1 MKSGDINLKDLFH
14 HKQIQFVVDPVCRLI
29 KKWTPVFTD
38 KWNDLA
44 SRFAFNKKNALLQPL
59 IKPQELSSNNY
70 EPQTYSSCCSAT
82 HQDVSLSQFCGYSEP
97 QEFSS
102 NIDTQDN
109 NEPQISRSYC
119 ATNHSDISLCRFCGL
134 ELHLRSVCPARQS
147 SCQFCYKRGHFADV
161 CERRARLSKYQMA
174 PEYHVVPDSKISSMH
189 RVPNLSTAITDVT
202 INKKTLKALVDT
214 GSTDSFINE
223 KVANEL
229 NLTITPQKK
238 EISLASSSS
247 TVSTI
252 GSVNVGIQINNHTY
266 NDFKLDVLPNL
277 CCDLILGHD
286 LFVRHSRLVLNFNG
300 RNSEIV
306 LPQATP
312 NHGQGVC
319 SIAQAIMDPPS
330 IFSHLTPDCHPIAC
344 KSRKYSLP
352 EQQFIKNEVKRLL
365 SADVIEPSHSP
376 WRAQLLVC
384 SPENHKRR
392 LVVDY
397 SRTINKFTQLDAYP
411 LPKIDELALKVS
423 QYKVY
428 SALDLRSAYHQ
439 IPLRESDREYTA
451 FEADGKLYHFK
462 RIPFGVTNGVSAFQR
477 IMDELVERHNLSGTF
492 VYLDNIT
499 ICGKDQQEHDRNL
512 QNFYNLISQYG
523 LTLNQ
528 EKSVLSVSEIQMLG
542 YLISYGSFK
551 PDPER
556 MRPLLELPVPHNPK
570 SLKRALGM
578 FSYYSQYV
586 PKFSDKIQPLTGD
599 PEFPLTRESITAFED
614 LKSCITHASMASPND
629 TDMLILETDASEM
642 ALSACLNQ
650 NGRPVAFFSRTLQPH
665 ERRHS
670 SVEKEAAAIVE
681 AIRKWRHYL
690 VGRKFKLIIDQQAV
704 SFIFNVNTH
713 GKIKNNK
720 LLRWRI
726 ELSCYEF
733 DIQYRPGKENVTAD
747 CLTRTQCSA
756 INANQK
762 LKELHDGLCHPGI
775 TRFYHFVRSRN
786 LPYSMDDI
794 KSVVN
799 QCRVCAKVKPNFF
812 KPKNPPLIKA
822 TQPFERLAID
832 FKGPLPSVTAN
843 KYLLVIVDEFSRFTF
858 AYACKDMTAKT
869 VITHLNNLFSVFGIT
884 SYVHSDN
891 GPSLICDELR
901 DYLYSLGVAYSNST
915 RYNPRGNGQV
925 ERYNGTVWKACQLAT
940 TSRGLQ
946 ISQWEEVLP
955 AALHSIRTLLCVST
969 NTTPHE
975 RLFGFQRRTVTG
987 HTLPSWLMSKGTVLL
1002 RKHARTSKYDPI
1014 CEEVELLD
1022 ATPTYA
1028 KVKFD
1033 SGREQTVSLRD
1044 LAPLPSYVITNE
1056 VSPDNNGPE
1065 LENHRHDS
1073 PPQPVHQTAFENDSA
1088 AYLPPQLTINKPD
1101 FTRNVFNMPST
1112 IHGDLPENDN
1122 VPDVALRKS
1131 SRNVVKPQ
1139 YINYDQLGGTN

>member
-1 MKSGDINLKDLFH
+1 
-14 HKQIQFVVDPVCRLI
+14 
-29 KKWTPVFTD
+29 
-38 KWNDLA
+38 
-44 SRFAFNKKNALLQPL
+44 
-59 IKPQELSSNNY
+59 
-70 EPQTYSSCCSAT
+70 
-82 HQDVSLSQFCGYSEP
+82 
-97 QEFSS
+97 
-102 NIDTQDN
+102 
-109 NEPQISRSYC
+109 
-119 ATNHSDISLCRFCGL
+119 
-134 ELHLRSVCPARQS
+134 
-147 SCQFCYKRGHFADV
+147 
-161 CERRARLSKYQMA
+161 
-174 PEYHVVPDSKISSMH
+174 
-189 RVPNLSTAITDVT
+189 
-202 INKKTLKALVDT
+202 LKALVDT

-229 NLTITPQKK
+229 NLTITPSKK
-238 EISLASSSS
+238 DISLAASSSLVS
-247 TVSTI
+247 TV

-266 NDFKLDVLPNL
+266 NDFNLDVLPNL
-277 CCDLILGHD
+277 CCDLILGHN
-286 LFVRHSRLVLNFNG
+286 LFVQHSRLVLNFNG
-300 RNSEIV
+300 GNSEIV
-306 LPQATP
+306 LPHTTP
-312 NHGQGVC
+312 NQGVC
-319 SIAQAIMDPPS
+319 SLAQAIMDPPS
-330 IFSHLTPDCHPIAC
+330 IFSHLTPDGRPIAC

-352 EQQFIKNEVKRLL
+352 EQQFIKDEVSRLL
-365 SADVIEPSHSP
+365 SDDIIEPSHSP

-411 LPKIDELALKVS
+411 LPKMDEIALKVS

-477 IMDELVERHNLSGTF
+477 VMDELVEKHNLSGTF
-492 VYLDNIT
+492 IYLDNIT
-499 ICGKDQQEHDRNL
+499 ICGKDQEEHDRNL
-512 QNFYNLISQYG
+512 QKFYNLISQHG
-523 LTLNQ
+523 LTLNH
-528 EKSVLSVSEIQMLG
+528 EKSILSVSDIKMLG
-542 YLISYGSFK
+542 YLISYGSIK

-556 MRPLLELPVPHNPK
+556 MRPLLELPVPHNPA

-586 PKFSDKIQPLTGD
+586 PRFSDKIQPLTGN
-599 PEFPLTRESITAFED
+599 PEFPFTKESITAFED
-614 LKSCITHASMASPND
+614 LKSCITHASITSPND

-690 VGRKFKLIIDQQAV
+690 VGRKFKLITDQQAV
-704 SFIFNVNTH
+704 SFMFNVNTH

-726 ELSCYEF
+726 ELSSYEF
-733 DIQYRPGKENVTAD
+733 DIQYRPGKDNVTAD

-756 INANQK
+756 INTNQK
-762 LKELHDGLCHPGI
+762 LKELHEGLCHPGI
-775 TRFYHFVRSRN
+775 TRFYHFVRTRN
-786 LPYSMDDI
+786 LPYSMEDI
-794 KSVVN
+794 KSVAS
-799 QCRVCAKVKPNFF
+799 QCRVCAQIKPNFF

-832 FKGPLPSVTAN
+832 FKGPVPSATAN

-869 VITHLNNLFSVFGIT
+869 VIAHLNNLFSVFGIT
-884 SYVHSDN
+884 SYIHSDN

-901 DYLYSLGVAYSNST
+901 EYLYSLGIAYSNST

-925 ERYNGTVWKACQLAT
+925 ERYNGTLWKACQLAT
-940 TSRGLQ
+940 TSRGLKV
-946 ISQWEEVLP
+946 SQWEEVLP

-969 NTTPHE
+969 NKTPHE

-987 HTLPSWLMSKGTVLL
+987 HTLPTWLMSKGTVLL

-1056 VSPDNNGPE
+1056 VSPD
-1065 LENHRHDS
+1065 ENQDS
-1073 PPQPVHQTAFENDSA
+1073 SQQPAHHSAFEDDSA
-1088 AYLPPQLTINKPD
+1088 AYLPPRLTINNPE
-1101 FTRNVFNMPST
+1101 FTRNVFNTPST
-1112 IHGDLPENDN
+1112 DHVHQPEKDS
-1122 VPDVALRKS
+1122 VPEVAPRKS
-1131 SRNVVKPQ
+1131 SRNVVKPD
-1139 YINYDQLGGTN
+1139 YINYDKLGETNQ